1 MPADLRA
8 KDQLTHFKVDVTGI
22 VGYGG
27 AGVPGGAALGAMGS
41 DKYYGLTDS
50 VTPPSLTVRRIEM
63 PIAGDSIQWADGG
76 LEPMELTFE
85 SKRYSGNL
93 DALMLHEVQLTITG
107 ALVTG
112 PIARSY
118 KIIAR
123 GTVTEVRGD
132 PWTPG
137 ETPPKALLLDLFAYR
152 ISETPNNGAEFVA
165 IDINTRIMK
174 REISGFDQLANLRT
188 ALGIGTSG
196 PVG

>member
-1 MPADLRA
+1 
-8 KDQLTHFKVDVTGI
+8 
-22 VGYGG
+22 
-27 AGVPGGAALGAMGS
+27 MGS

-50 VTPPSLTVRRIEM
+50 VTPPSLTVRRLEM

-93 DALMLHEVQLTITG
+93 DALLLHEVQLTITG

-112 PIARSY
+112 AVARSY

-152 ISETPNNGAEFVA
+152 VSETPNNGAEFVA
-165 IDINTRIMK
+165 CDINTRVMK
-174 REISGFDQLANLRT
+174 REISGFDQLAALRT
-188 ALGIGTSG
+188 ALGISSG